1 MKRLKQIGLLLLPF
15 ITLGFFLLLTDPHDI
30 PLPLLVVPFVLLG
43 FGIFRLLSFA
53 LARLTKL
60 SVARIRL
67 LAGLITS
74 LVELL
79 VLLQSIRQ
87 LSLKDFFLLVALLVG
102 LTFYLR
108 RV

>member
-15 ITLGFFLLLTDPHDI
+15 IILGIFLLLTDPYDI

-43 FGIFRLLSFA
+43 FGIFRLLSFV

>member
-1 MKRLKQIGLLLLPF
+1 MKKLKQTGLLLLPF
-15 ITLGFFLLLTDPHDI
+15 FILGVFLLMTDPYNI
-30 PLPLLVVPFVLLG
+30 PLALLVIPFVLLG
-43 FGIFRLLSFA
+43 FGIFRLVSFV
-53 LARLTKL
+53 LARATKL
-60 SVARIRL
+60 SVARTRL

-79 VLLQSIRQ
+79 ILLQSIRQ
-87 LSLKDFFLLVALLVG
+87 LSLKDFLLLVTLLVG